1 MSPLKELLTKEMQD
15 LLDAETQLTE
25 ALSKMAKAAHHPK
38 LKEALLK
45 HLGQTQGQV
54 ERRPT
59 ERPAASP
66 VK

>member
-1 MSPLKELLTKEMQD
+1 MQD